1 MRVEEQSL
9 EYYIALGGKEAG
21 GIYGGSHGFLRGT
34 EGESFVADRVKRG
47 GYEKLSGNEG
57 ASLEYYIAS
66 GRAGRG
72 GIYGGSHG
80 FLRGT
85 EGESF
90 VAGRV

>member
-9 EYYIALGGKEAG
+9 EYYIALGGKGAG

-57 ASLEYYIAS
+57 ASLEYYIAL
-66 GRAGRG
+66 GGGEGGRG
-72 GIYGGSHG
+72 DLWWVTRFFKGN
-80 FLRGT
+80 RG
-85 EGESF
+85 
-90 VAGRV
+90 